1 MRTLVVGG
9 PRYSD
14 SDDDDESLARSLAL
28 VRLAAR
34 SPGTILRYGSPPF
47 HLPHPLLH
55 PLPHPHPLL
64 HPRSYCKEPL
74 RPTPSTP
81 WTPAWK
87 GRRSTRRDAATW
99 IARIGRCTVQTSRQV
114 RRTRVP
120 SRPRSASAMRSGS
133 GRTAT
138 VSGRAIGVASAARTT
153 SHQGPRRAIP
163 RCATANCISG
173 TVPGRPASGA

>member
-1 MRTLVVGG
+1 VRTLVVGG

-14 SDDDDESLARSLAL
+14 DDDDDESLARSLAL

-47 HLPHPLLH
+47 HLPPPH
-55 PLPHPHPLL
+55 PHPHPLL
-64 HPRSYCKEPL
+64 HPRSYCKGPL

-114 RRTRVP
+114 RRARVP

-153 SHQGPRRAIP
+153 SRQGPRRAIP

>member
-1 MRTLVVGG
+1 MVGG
-9 PRYSD
+9 PRCSD
-14 SDDDDESLARSLAL
+14 SDDESFARPCSLARSLAL

-34 SPGTILRYGSPPF
+34 SPGTRILRYGSPLF
-47 HLPHPLLH
+47 HLPHP
-55 PLPHPHPLL
+55 HPHPPL
-64 HPRSYCKEPL
+64 HPRLPTL

-120 SRPRSASAMRSGS
+120 SRPRSASVRRSGS
-133 GRTAT
+133 GRTAS

-153 SHQGPRRAIP
+153 SRQGPRRAIP